1 MYKIVAVTTEKVPE
15 TDESENMTVEEVE
28 AGFEI
33 EEPEDT
39 EEAEDINADD
49 VPLFKQRDRH

>member
-1 MYKIVAVTTEKVPE
+1 MTTEKVPE

>member
-1 MYKIVAVTTEKVPE
+1 MTTEKVPE

-39 EEAEDINADD
+39 EEAEDITQMMYRYSNRETDTKYDD
-49 VPLFKQRDRH
+49 IQ

>member
-1 MYKIVAVTTEKVPE
+1 M
-15 TDESENMTVEEVE
+15 EEVE

-39 EEAEDINADD
+39 EEAEDITQMMYRYSNRETDTKYDD
-49 VPLFKQRDRH
+49 IQ